1 MRVKGGVNSKK
12 KKRKYLKAAKGYR
25 GALSRRYRLAKQ
37 YYIRSGVY
45 AYVGRKQKKRDFR
58 KLWITRIN
66 AAARMEGIKYSEL
79 IHGLKLAGV
88 NINRK
93 MLADLAVNDFEAF
106 KEYAALAK
114 EMLGKSE

>member
-1 MRVKGGVNSKK
+1 MRVKSSQIAKNKR
-12 KKRKYLKAAKGYR
+12 RKYLRAAKGYR

-37 YYIRSGVY
+37 YYLRSGVY
-45 AYVGRKQKKRDFR
+45 AYVGRKLRKRDFR

-66 AAARMEGIKYSEL
+66 AGARMAGSKYNEL

-93 MLADLAVNDFEAF
+93 MLAELAVKDFEAF
-106 KEYAALAK
+106 KSYVEVAKSALN
-114 EMLGKSE
+114 GN

>member
-79 IHGLKLAGV
+79 IHGLKLSGV

-106 KEYAALAK
+106 KEYVALAK
-114 EMLGKSE
+114 EALGK

>member
-1 MRVKGGVNSKK
+1 MRVKGGINSRK

-37 YYIRSGVY
+37 YYIRSGVF
-45 AYVGRKQKKRDFR
+45 AYFGRKQKKRDFR

-66 AAARMEGIKYSEL
+66 AGARMAGLKYSEL

-88 NINRK
+88 SVNRK
-93 MLADLAVNDFEAF
+93 ILAELAMNDFEAF
-106 KEYAALAK
+106 KEYVEIAKGALTK
-114 EMLGKSE
+114 VE

>member
-1 MRVKGGVNSKK
+1 MRVKGGVTSKK
-12 KKRKYLKAAKGYR
+12 KKLKYLKAAKGYR

-45 AYVGRKQKKRDFR
+45 AYAGRKIRKRDFR

-66 AAARMEGIKYSEL
+66 AGARIAGTKYNDL
-79 IHGLKLAGV
+79 IHGLKIAGV

-93 MLADLAVNDFEAF
+93 MLADLAVNDFNTF
-106 KEYAALAK
+106 REYCEIAKSALN
-114 EMLGKSE
+114 GN

>member
-1 MRVKGGVNSKK
+1 MRVKGGVAAKK
-12 KKRKYLKAAKGYR
+12 KKKKILKAARGYR

-37 YYIRSGVY
+37 YYIKSGFY
-45 AYVGRKQKKRDFR
+45 SYFGRKEKKRDFR

-66 AAARMEGIKYSEL
+66 AAARSLGIKYNEL
-79 IHGLKLAGV
+79 IHGLKEAGV

-106 KEYAALAK
+106 KEYVSIARETISK
-114 EMLGKSE
+114 K